1 MAAVGTTDEVVFEVE
16 NLRTLFRTR
25 WGTVKAVDGVNSDL
39 RRRETLGIVGEAG
52 HRKITNAKL
61 ILMFGV
67 NPAV

>member
-1 MAAVGTTDEVVFEVE
+1 MDAVGTTEEVVFEVE
-16 NLRTLFRTR
+16 TLRTFFRAR
-25 WGTVKAVDGVNSDL
+25 WWPGKAVDGVNSDL

-52 HRKITNAKL
+52 HRKIANAKL